1 MTEGDSRMKRF
12 SVVPLLLFVLGSHS
26 FQSSTVPAFVQAAA
40 PASAPKPVE
49 IAIKDGPIPMRIL
62 VQSPADTEADLQII
76 CLFRSDNS
84 NTLHGSLIETNEKL
98 KGLLDRIRKPSL
110 FGGELGETL
119 LLQPTGS
126 LTAKRVLMVGLGDSQ
141 TFTPERMELVGA
153 IAYREASRLGVAHP
167 FFAPTIL
174 DGGVTKFTTGQVSE
188 QVIGGFFRA
197 ANTEKLLNSE
207 GKAPQ
212 PIIKDLTYLAGPQY
226 ASSTQ
231 EGIEKAIATE
241 ARK

>member
-1 MTEGDSRMKRF
+1 MNF
-12 SVVPLLLFVLGSHS
+12 FFF
-26 FQSSTVPAFVQAAA
+26 FQAEDGIRDKLVTGVQTCAL
-40 PASAPKPVE
+40 
-49 IAIKDGPIPMRIL
+49 PI
-62 VQSPADTEADLQII
+62 
-76 CLFRSDNS
+76 C
-84 NTLHGSLIETNEKL
+84 
-98 KGLLDRIRKPSL
+98 
-110 FGGELGETL
+110 ELGETL

-167 FFAPTIL
+167 FFAPTTL

-207 GKAPQ
+207 GKA
-212 PIIKDLTYLAGPQY
+212 
-226 ASSTQ
+226 
-231 EGIEKAIATE
+231 
-241 ARK
+241 

>member
-1 MTEGDSRMKRF
+1 MKRF
-12 SVVPLLLFVLGSHS
+12 AVVPLFVFVLGSYS
-26 FQSSTVPAFVQAAA
+26 FQGSTVPVFAQTAA

-49 IAIKDGPIPMRIL
+49 IAIKDGPIPLRIL

-76 CLFRSDNS
+76 CLFRSDNA
-84 NTLHGSLIETNEKL
+84 NKLHGSLIETNEKL
-98 KGLLDRIRKPSL
+98 KGLLDKIRKPSL
-110 FGGELGETL
+110 FRSELGETL
-119 LLQPTGS
+119 LLQPAGS
-126 LTAKRVLMVGLGDSQ
+126 LTAKRVLIIGLGDSQ

-197 ANTEKLLNSE
+197 AKTEKLLNSE
-207 GKAPQ
+207 GKAPL
-212 PIIKDLTYLAGPQY
+212 PIIQDLTYLAGPQY
-226 ASSTQ
+226 ASSTRV
-231 EGIEKAIATE
+231 GIEKAIATE

>member
-1 MTEGDSRMKRF
+1 MTKGDNRMKRL
-12 SVVPLLLFVLGSHS
+12 SVVLLLFVLGSYS
-26 FQSSTVPAFVQAAA
+26 FHGSTVPVFAQAAA
-40 PASAPKPVE
+40 PASAPKPAE
-49 IAIKDGPIPMRIL
+49 IAIKDGPIAMRVL

-76 CLFRSDNS
+76 CLFRSDDS
-84 NTLHGSLIETNEKL
+84 NKLHGSLIETNEKL
-98 KGLLDRIRKPSL
+98 KGLLDKIRKPS
-110 FGGELGETL
+110 FFRGELGETL
-119 LLQPTGS
+119 LLESAGS
-126 LTAKRVLMVGLGDSQ
+126 LTAKRVLIIGLGDSQ

-174 DGGVTKFTTGQVSE
+174 DGGVKKFTTGQVSE

-207 GKAPQ
+207 KKAPE

-226 ASSTQ
+226 AATTK
-231 EGIEKAIATE
+231 EGIEKAITTE

>member
-1 MTEGDSRMKRF
+1 MKRY
-12 SVVPLLLFVLGSHS
+12 SVVPLLLLLFFLGSNS
-26 FQSSTVPAFVQAAA
+26 FRSSTVPAFAQAAA
-40 PASAPKPVE
+40 PADKPKPVE

-84 NTLHGSLIETNEKL
+84 NKLQGSLIETNEKL
-98 KGLLDRIRKPSL
+98 KGLLDKIRKPAL
-110 FGGELGETL
+110 FRGELGETL
-119 LLQPTGS
+119 LLQPAGS
-126 LTAKRVLMVGLGDSQ
+126 LTAKRLLIIGLGDSQ

-153 IAYREASRLGVAHP
+153 IAYSEASRLGVAHL

-197 ANTEKLLNSE
+197 ANTEKLLNSA
-207 GKAPQ
+207 GTAPQ
-212 PIIKDLTYLAGPQY
+212 PIIQDLTYLAGPKY

-241 ARK
+241 DRK